1 MVISCG
7 LFESNEDISVSD
19 KVYVALQGA
28 DTVRVVNFETGTLE
42 SIAINYDIEG
52 NEPHFIAID
61 KVNRY
66 WFVTAFKSGWVA
78 RYNLDTNEL
87 IDKVLVG
94 NSPALMVLNNE
105 EKKLYVSQMM
115 SMGMGTNNS
124 TFIQEI
130 DYTDPETMTV
140 INCEIGAPDPHGIAI
155 NSDGSEVYTAS
166 YGSDWLFKLD
176 LQLDPPDIDEEI
188 PLESDY
194 SIQDKAARNNRLKP
208 VQCVSV
214 RDSLLLVSC
223 EAGIWMS
230 DSLLGQV
237 QLWNTN
243 TMTRKY
249 TLNFDWNSKPWHI
262 INSPNTN
269 RVYVALKGHMN
280 DIEYP
285 DSDGVA
291 CLSYYPDSLHLEW
304 LEHSDEFIGLHG
316 IDISNDGQKL
326 FVSGRIDGKLH
337 VLDTQD
343 GTVLQSIELGHAVS
357 SQPVGV
363 AYYSN

>member
-1 MVISCG
+1 
-7 LFESNEDISVSD
+7 
-19 KVYVALQGA
+19 
-28 DTVRVVNFETGTLE
+28 
-42 SIAINYDIEG
+42 
-52 NEPHFIAID
+52 
-61 KVNRY
+61 
-66 WFVTAFKSGWVA
+66 
-78 RYNLDTNEL
+78 
-87 IDKVLVG
+87 
-94 NSPALMVLNNE
+94 
-105 EKKLYVSQMM
+105 
-115 SMGMGTNNS
+115 
-124 TFIQEI
+124 
-130 DYTDPETMTV
+130 
-140 INCEIGAPDPHGIAI
+140 
-155 NSDGSEVYTAS
+155 
-166 YGSDWLFKLD
+166 
-176 LQLDPPDIDEEI
+176 
-188 PLESDY
+188 
-194 SIQDKAARNNRLKP
+194 
-208 VQCVSV
+208 
-214 RDSLLLVSC
+214 
-223 EAGIWMS
+223 MS

>member
-1 MVISCG
+1 M
-7 LFESNEDISVSD
+7 
-19 KVYVALQGA
+19 
-28 DTVRVVNFETGTLE
+28 
-42 SIAINYDIEG
+42 
-52 NEPHFIAID
+52 
-61 KVNRY
+61 
-66 WFVTAFKSGWVA
+66 
-78 RYNLDTNEL
+78 
-87 IDKVLVG
+87 
-94 NSPALMVLNNE
+94 
-105 EKKLYVSQMM
+105 
-115 SMGMGTNNS
+115 
-124 TFIQEI
+124 
-130 DYTDPETMTV
+130 
-140 INCEIGAPDPHGIAI
+140 
-155 NSDGSEVYTAS
+155 
-166 YGSDWLFKLD
+166 D

-223 EAGIWMS
+223 EAGIWNAES
-230 DSLLGQV
+230 NPGQV
-237 QLWNTN
+237 HLWNTN
-243 TMTRKY
+243 TMTRKD
-249 TLNFDWNSKPWHI
+249 TLHFDLHSKPWHI

-269 RVYVALKGHMN
+269 RVYVALKGHLDFDN
-280 DIEYP
+280 YP

-291 CLSYYPDSLHLEW
+291 CVSYDENSLNLEW
-304 LEHSDEFIGLHG
+304 IMHSDEFIGLHG

-326 FVSGRIDGKLH
+326 YVSGRIDGKLH